1 MYVELDATPVNET
14 YVRICISINFRH
26 GPSQIILSWE
36 LHFCWLNSDPGY
48 HCLSMSMLTNAL
60 HKIESK
66 KRPDENLAQ
75 WQIIKPGPPVAIT
88 LSKIHCDHDFVPK
101 FRWARRPIQ
110 CWLLAQQTSFE
121 NIGQSIDAVRVK
133 CLVAWA
139 LAGLRVIWSKPNTG
153 GGGNNGGIHQC
164 FGPGRAKEFVQYSSR
179 LPHSVCGQSQTPGVA
194 IKILNQNHNVLNMRW
209 VCACEWTV
217 PFQPATR
224 LSTLSSRPTWRY
236 ACDWMLPPLPH
247 QSHPTNPTHFTHLTY
262 PTHRTATA
270 SLPTPERINWM

>member
-139 LAGLRVIWSKPNTG
+139 RKQRRYTPI
-153 GGGNNGGIHQC
+153 
-164 FGPGRAKEFVQYSSR
+164 FGPGRAKDFVQYSSR

-209 VCACEWTV
+209 VCACE
-217 PFQPATR
+217 
-224 LSTLSSRPTWRY
+224 
-236 ACDWMLPPLPH
+236 
-247 QSHPTNPTHFTHLTY
+247 
-262 PTHRTATA
+262 
-270 SLPTPERINWM
+270 

>member
-133 CLVAWA
+133 CLVV
-139 LAGLRVIWSKPNTG
+139 L
-153 GGGNNGGIHQC
+153 
-164 FGPGRAKEFVQYSSR
+164 Y
-179 LPHSVCGQSQTPGVA
+179 GVA
-194 IKILNQNHNVLNMRW
+194 
-209 VCACEWTV
+209 
-217 PFQPATR
+217 TR
-224 LSTLSSRPTWRY
+224 KGFFKCS
-236 ACDWMLPPLPH
+236 
-247 QSHPTNPTHFTHLTY
+247 
-262 PTHRTATA
+262 
-270 SLPTPERINWM
+270 